1 MHTAVARVLT
11 SISEPGDV
19 GPLKAIPMLR
29 LIAGDRV
36 SSGGQRL
43 QSKLEFVLAP
53 DQTVPL
59 SVAPVKLIQGA
70 IEETDEGGVKEIRK
84 HT

>member
-1 MHTAVARVLT
+1 MHTAAARVLT
-11 SISEPGDV
+11 SNSEPGAV
-19 GPLKAIPMLR
+19 GSLKAIPMLR
-29 LIAGDRV
+29 LIAGDQV

-59 SVAPVKLIQGA
+59 SVAPVKLIQGG
-70 IEETDEGGVKEIRK
+70 IEETDGGGE
-84 HT
+84 